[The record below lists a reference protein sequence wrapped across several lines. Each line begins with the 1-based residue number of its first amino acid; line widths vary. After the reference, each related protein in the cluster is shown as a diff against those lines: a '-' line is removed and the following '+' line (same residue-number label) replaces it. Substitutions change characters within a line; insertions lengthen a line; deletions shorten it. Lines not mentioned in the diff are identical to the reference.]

1 MLVGQQSLDTME
13 ILDRTVETRIAAKP
27 TAARWLCIAPTLVLL
42 VIVNQLDK
50 TDIAV
55 ITADRSFLS
64 EMALT
69 HLPERIGFLT
79 TIFFFG
85 YGLGLLAWGF
95 IVDWRGPRRSA
106 IIGVLGWA
114 LTTIWCANARGVNEL
129 YLARFVLGLAEG
141 CIWPV
146 CNSYSARWF
155 PIRERGR
162 IQSVWV
168 NGNQVGVALG
178 LPVVTWLISASGWR
192 MVFWVLGGSS
202 LLLLEPL
209 LLFVA
214 PDRPECSSFTNE
226 QERQYIASERTHRDT
241 NPSTE
246 TGQLRVLLR
255 SSGFWIVT
263 LCHVGTVATLFGLV
277 AWIPTYLTQARRLP
291 FASLKGWVA
300 AAYVLPIVVALAAG
314 HYADRSL
321 RPGMIGAGSSAAV
334 AVMILAAVML
344 DSTSASVILLVTAL
358 AAPMI
363 YGAMNASIMQG
374 LVPLVQIGRAT
385 GLFVGVG
392 NLVGGLAP
400 TIIGALISVF
410 RGRYLVAFGF
420 ISGVN
425 CALIVLYLL
434 IDRRSPRLAEAFA
447 G

>member
-1 MLVGQQSLDTME
+1 ME
-13 ILDRTVETRIAAKP
+13 IVDLTVETRIAAKR

-42 VIVNQLDK
+42 VVVNQLDK

-55 ITADRSFLS
+55 IAADRSFLS

-69 HLPERIGFLT
+69 HLPERIGFLS

-85 YGLGLLAWGF
+85 YGIGLLAWGF
-95 IVDWRGPRRSA
+95 IVDWVGPRRSA

-114 LTTIWCANARGVNEL
+114 LTTIWCASAKEVTAL

-155 PIRERGR
+155 PVRERGR

-178 LPVVTWLISASGWR
+178 LPMVTWLISVSGWR
-192 MVFWVLGGSS
+192 VVFWVLGASS
-202 LLLLEPL
+202 LLLEPL
-209 LLFVA
+209 LLFLV
-214 PDRPECSSFTNE
+214 PDRPECSPFTNE
-226 QERQYIASERTHRDT
+226 EERQYIASQRAHSDT
-241 NPSTE
+241 EHSSE
-246 TGQLRVLLR
+246 IGQLRVLLR

-277 AWIPTYLTQARRLP
+277 AWIPTYLTQARGLP
-291 FASLKGWVA
+291 FDSLKGWVA

-314 HYADRSL
+314 HLADRSL
-321 RPGMIGAGSSAAV
+321 RPGMIGALSSAAV
-334 AVMILAAVML
+334 ATMILAAVML
-344 DSTSASVILLVTAL
+344 RSTSASVILLVTAL

-363 YGAMNASIMQG
+363 FGAINASIIQG
-374 LVPLVQIGRAT
+374 LAPPLQIGRAT

-392 NLVGGLAP
+392 NLVGGLTP

-410 RGRYLVAFGF
+410 GGRYLVAFAF

-425 CALIVLYLL
+425 CVLIALYLL
-434 IDRRSPRLAEAFA
+434 IDRRLPRRAEAFA

>member
-1 MLVGQQSLDTME
+1 ME
-13 ILDRTVETRIAAKP
+13 IVDQTVETRIAAKR
-27 TAARWLCIAPTLVLL
+27 TSARWLCIAPTLLLL

-55 ITADRSFLS
+55 VTADQSFLS

-69 HLPERIGFLT
+69 GLPARIGFLT

-85 YGLGLLAWGF
+85 YGMGLLAWGF
-95 IVDWRGPRRSA
+95 VVDWLGPRHSA

-129 YLARFVLGLAEG
+129 YLARFVLGVTEG

-146 CNSYSARWF
+146 CNSYSSRWF
-155 PIRERGR
+155 PVGEHGR

-202 LLLLEPL
+202 LLLIEPL
-209 LLFVA
+209 LFFLA
-214 PDRPECSSFTNE
+214 PDGPESSGFANE
-226 QERQYIASERTHRDT
+226 QERQFIASQRAHSDT
-241 NPSTE
+241 RRSTE
-246 TGQLRVLLR
+246 KGQLSVLLR

-263 LCHVGTVATLFGLV
+263 LCHIGTVATLFGLV
-277 AWIPTYLTQARRLP
+277 VWIPTYLTQARGLP
-291 FASLKGWVA
+291 FDSLKGWVA

-314 HYADRSL
+314 YYADRSL
-321 RPGMIGAGSSAAV
+321 RPAMIGMVSSGVVAAMV
-334 AVMILAAVML
+334 LAAVIL
-344 DSTSASVILLVTAL
+344 HSTILCVLLLVTAL

-363 YGAMNASIMQG
+363 YGAMNASIMQAFAPPG
-374 LVPLVQIGRAT
+374 QIGRAT
-385 GLFVGVG
+385 GLFAGVG

-400 TIIGALISVF
+400 TIIGALIGVF
-410 RGRYLVAFGF
+410 GGHYVVPFGF
-420 ISGVN
+420 ISVVN
-425 CALIVLYLL
+425 CVLIVLYCLM
-434 IDRRSPRLAEAFA
+434 DRRPPRRAEAFA
-447 G
+447 P